1 MAERKVFPQQKAL
14 KTRKRVKKKKPE
26 FNRPE
31 SWRYVKLK
39 KSWRRPRGLD
49 HKMRRKIKGWP
60 ATVSTG
66 YKGPKVARGLHP
78 SGYREVLVHNPADLA
93 KIDPKIEAAR
103 IAHTVGRKKRVEIV
117 AEAKK
122 LEVFILNFTPVKE
135 TAEEEAEAEET
146 EETEEAETEAKQE
159 KPVAEKKAKKKEE
172 PKQTKEKKS
181 AKKKAMKKEEKPK
194 RSLLGRKKTPE
205 KKKSAAKKAEK
216 PKKPKA
222 ASKKV
227 KAEKGA
233 EKQ

>member
-103 IAHTVGRKKRVEIV
+103 IAHTVGKKKRVEIV
-117 AEAKK
+117 AEAEK

-135 TAEEEAEAEET
+135 TTEAEEAEAEET
-146 EETEEAETEAKQE
+146 EETEEAEAEAKQE
-159 KPVAEKKAKKKEE
+159 KPTAEKKTKKGEKNE
-172 PKQTKEKKS
+172 PAKEKKET
-181 AKKKAMKKEEKPK
+181 KKKAVKKEEKPK
-194 RSLLGRKKTPE
+194 RSLLSRRKAPE
-205 KKKSAAKKAEK
+205 KKKALAKKAEK
-216 PKKPKA
+216 PKA
-222 ASKKV
+222 ASKKA